1 MKIFVGNL
9 PFSVGEAELQD
20 LFAQKGSVESVMVM
34 RDTATGRSRGFA
46 FLEMGSEEEAR
57 KAITELNSYSIDGR
71 ALTVNEARPKTENR
85 GGGGGGGFHRGG
97 RSRR

>member
-9 PFSVGEAELQD
+9 PFSVGEADLQA
-20 LFAQKGSVESVMVM
+20 LFAQKGSVDSVMVM

-46 FLEMGSEEEAR
+46 FLEMASEEDAR
-57 KAITELNSYSIDGR
+57 KAITELNAYSIDGR
-71 ALTVNEARPKTENR
+71 SLTVNEARPKVENR
-85 GGGGGGGFHRGG
+85 GGGGFHRGG

>member
-9 PFSVGEAELQD
+9 PFSVGEADLQS

-46 FLEMGSEEEAR
+46 FLEMPSEEEAR
-57 KAITELNSYSIDGR
+57 RAITELNSYSIDGR
-71 ALTVNEARPKTENR
+71 NLTVNEARPKVENR
-85 GGGGGGGFHRGG
+85 GGGGGYNRGG